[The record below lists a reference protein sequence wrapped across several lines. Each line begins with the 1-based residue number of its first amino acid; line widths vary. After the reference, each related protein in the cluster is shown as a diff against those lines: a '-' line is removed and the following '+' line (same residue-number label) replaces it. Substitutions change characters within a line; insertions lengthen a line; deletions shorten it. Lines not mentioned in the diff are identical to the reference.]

1 MSLRVTLGSEPCDPT
16 RSIHPIVNFCLACE
30 THNFSGFCAW
40 VLGDDSPVAFR
51 VTDRFETHFYFCH
64 AELCR
69 KVCKK

>member
-16 RSIHPIVNFCLACE
+16 LSIHPIV
-30 THNFSGFCAW
+30 NFSGFCAW

-69 KVCKK
+69 KVRKK